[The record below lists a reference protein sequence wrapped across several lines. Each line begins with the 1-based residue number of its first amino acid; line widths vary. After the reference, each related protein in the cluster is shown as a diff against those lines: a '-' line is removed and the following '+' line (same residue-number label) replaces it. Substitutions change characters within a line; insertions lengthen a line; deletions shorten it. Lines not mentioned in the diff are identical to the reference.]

1 MFRFLDLD
9 MKGYLD
15 AYSLEKTL
23 KENNIF
29 CDDKNMKCLMKIFR
43 KKID

>member
-1 MFRFLDLD
+1 MFRYLDVNA
-9 MKGYLD
+9 KGYLD
-15 AYSLEKTL
+15 AESFDKIF
-23 KENNIF
+23 KANNIK